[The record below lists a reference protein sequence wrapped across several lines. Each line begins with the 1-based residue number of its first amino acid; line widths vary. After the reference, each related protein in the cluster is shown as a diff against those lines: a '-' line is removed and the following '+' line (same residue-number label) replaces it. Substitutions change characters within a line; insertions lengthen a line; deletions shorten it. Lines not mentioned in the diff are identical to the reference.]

1 MSSYVRTVVLGGV
14 AALVAVTVA
23 SAAGSV
29 TVRATENVTLAH
41 TILVDQN
48 GRSLYHLTSDRGM
61 KVTCVGACAKAWPP
75 VIVSGKAKAGVG
87 ITAAWLGTV
96 KRPDG
101 RLQATYKGFTLYRF
115 GGDKASGDVN
125 GQALEQKWYA
135 VGSSGKLV
143 KSVPEAAAGAGGSGS
158 TGGGSTGGGSNGGY
172 GY

>member
-1 MSSYVRTVVLGGV
+1 MSSHTRLVV
-14 AALVAVTVA
+14 LVAVISLVTAAVA
-23 SAAGSV
+23 AAAGPVAVRASKSAALG
-29 TVRATENVTLAH
+29 N
-41 TILVDQN
+41 TILIDQN
-48 GRSLYHLTSDRGM
+48 GRSLYHVTSDQGM

-75 VIVSGKAKAGVG
+75 VIVSGKARAGAG

-101 RLQATYKGFTLYRF
+101 KLQATYKGLTLYRF

-125 GQALEQKWYA
+125 GQAVEQKWYA

-143 KSVPEAAAGAGGSGS
+143 KTIPEAASGGGG
-158 TGGGSTGGGSNGGY
+158 TGGGSTGDSGYGGY